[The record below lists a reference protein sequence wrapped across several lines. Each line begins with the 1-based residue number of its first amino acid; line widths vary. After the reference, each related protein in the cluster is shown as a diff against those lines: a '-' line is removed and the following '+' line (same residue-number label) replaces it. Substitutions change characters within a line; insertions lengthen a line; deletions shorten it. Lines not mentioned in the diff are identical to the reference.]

1 MGGNKSMT
9 HVTALALCLAGF
21 ALLALATD
29 RQQQAVSGRV
39 LPSAVKTGMRL
50 AAACA
55 LLLGLAVLVGS
66 FGWSLGLVMFSGH
79 TSLAAGLVH
88 GALIAHGRLQG

>member
-1 MGGNKSMT
+1 MT
-9 HVTALALCLAGF
+9 HVTALVLCLAGF

-39 LPSAVKTGMRL
+39 LPSAAKTGMRI

-66 FGWSLGLVMFSGH
+66 SG
-79 TSLAAGLVH
+79 
-88 GALIAHGRLQG
+88 